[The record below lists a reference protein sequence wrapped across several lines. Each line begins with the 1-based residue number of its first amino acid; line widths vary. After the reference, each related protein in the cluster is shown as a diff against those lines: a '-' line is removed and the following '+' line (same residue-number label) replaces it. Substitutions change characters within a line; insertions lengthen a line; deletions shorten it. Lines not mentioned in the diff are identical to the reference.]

1 MRNLRLDVFS
11 TPWSICSQ
19 YLQET
24 YCHRRFG
31 VYSSLLLLAWRQGKG
46 SSFCGEGGGSWDEL
60 RHVVEFACVVIPRE
74 EAPSF
79 EMDNPESEKS
89 VDLSG
94 ESRVCWK
101 QASLEPA
108 MGDTQLVRV
117 STSKAYSRAHL
128 DSRTGNGRSTNSGE
142 RAIYADIC
150 QVLFGTARDHRVAD
164 DDKCPRRWD
173 VEAAEEA
180 EIAGASQ
187 RKQVEPPSSAPVDP
201 LNVLVCQPHACD
213 LALNLIPPT
222 PVHAAMPPVTKPQS
236 PACAQPLSPKP
247 FTCAQVARQT
257 AAALVL
263 S

>member
-108 MGDTQLVRV
+108 MGTRSLSALVPARHIQEHIWTAERGMEGQLIQVNVRSMQTFAKFCSEQHV
-117 STSKAYSRAHL
+117 ITEWLTMTSVH
-128 DSRTGNGRSTNSGE
+128 
-142 RAIYADIC
+142 
-150 QVLFGTARDHRVAD
+150 
-164 DDKCPRRWD
+164 D
-173 VEAAEEA
+173 V
-180 EIAGASQ
+180 GMSKPQ
-187 RKQVEPPSSAPVDP
+187 RKQ
-201 LNVLVCQPHACD
+201 
-213 LALNLIPPT
+213 
-222 PVHAAMPPVTKPQS
+222 K
-236 PACAQPLSPKP
+236 
-247 FTCAQVARQT
+247 
-257 AAALVL
+257 
-263 S
+263 